1 MKTQLTDETL
11 AKLVTHVTQTMLG
24 MVFRVEQKA
33 HKETEPLMR
42 AAVLDVAGIPGIV
55 VALSS
60 SEESCA
66 AIGAAMFMTTPEK
79 VDHMMMNDSLSELV
93 NMTAGQIKNALSM
106 DRTLGLPRVLSAGT
120 KIDTEKGNW
129 RTVRMTS
136 GRNELVLWLGETK

>member
-1 MKTQLTDETL
+1 M
-11 AKLVTHVTQTMLG
+11 A
-24 MVFRVEQKA
+24 
-33 HKETEPLMR
+33 P
-42 AAVLDVAGIPGIV
+42 P
-55 VALSS
+55 
-60 SEESCA
+60 
-66 AIGAAMFMTTPEK
+66 
-79 VDHMMMNDSLSELV
+79 ELV